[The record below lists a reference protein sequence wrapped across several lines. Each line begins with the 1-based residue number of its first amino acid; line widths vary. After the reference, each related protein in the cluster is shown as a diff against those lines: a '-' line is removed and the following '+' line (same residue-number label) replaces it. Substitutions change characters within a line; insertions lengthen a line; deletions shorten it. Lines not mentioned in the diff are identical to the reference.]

1 MWDPVTGG
9 GFDAVQADG
18 VSPNQGAASTLAV
31 LTALQNAQRFSTVL
45 E

>member
-1 MWDPVTGG
+1 L
-9 GFDAVQADG
+9 QADG

-31 LTALQNAQRFSTVL
+31 LSTLQNAQRFSTVP